1 MQKYI
6 KKQVDF
12 NQEQKNKVFLST
24 FLFSFR
30 LLKEKQNSNLIQ
42 VKLCR
47 RDMRSSRSA
56 FSWKLYAPIA
66 EKASNEDFFPLHLTS
81 CLSLIHV

>member
-1 MQKYI
+1 MTDERTRFDENAKIY

-30 LLKEKQNSNLIQ
+30 LLLLLLKEKQSVLI
-42 VKLCR
+42 
-47 RDMRSSRSA
+47 
-56 FSWKLYAPIA
+56 
-66 EKASNEDFFPLHLTS
+66 
-81 CLSLIHV
+81 